1 MIELL
6 QIEYTNSNFDN
17 NLEKIIYKIYHFL
30 IEFIV
35 YTKIKNKSFMKKS
48 FKAVSLSLFLEYRS
62 FKYNSENLFRFSSVA
77 GKKPALFVIE
87 YLTDELN
94 IKK

>member
-48 FKAVSLSLFLEYRS
+48 FKAVLLSLFLEYRS
-62 FKYNSENLFRFSSVA
+62 FKYNSEN
-77 GKKPALFVIE
+77 II
-87 YLTDELN
+87 YL
-94 IKK
+94 IV

>member
-1 MIELL
+1 MKNFELINFIF
-6 QIEYTNSNFDN
+6 QIKKQKTY
-17 NLEKIIYKIYHFL
+17 LEKKIFKIYHFL

-62 FKYNSENLFRFSSVA
+62 FKYNSEN
-77 GKKPALFVIE
+77 II
-87 YLTDELN
+87 YL
-94 IKK
+94 IV